1 MARKCKSSRI
11 QQAWIAYLKIWC
23 KRGCIGRRR
32 RRKLEEEEETKTPLT
47 LVSKD
52 GKDLENTDEKSKG
65 SCNQIN
71 VESQYQE
78 ERGSPSYAQDCMHP

>member
-1 MARKCKSSRI
+1 
-11 QQAWIAYLKIWC
+11 
-23 KRGCIGRRR
+23 
-32 RRKLEEEEETKTPLT
+32 LEEEEETKTPLT

-52 GKDLENTDEKSKG
+52 GKDLVNTDEKSNG

-78 ERGSPSYAQDCMHP
+78 ERGSPSYVQDCMHP

>member
-1 MARKCKSSRI
+1 
-11 QQAWIAYLKIWC
+11 
-23 KRGCIGRRR
+23 
-32 RRKLEEEEETKTPLT
+32 LEEEEETKTPLT

-52 GKDLENTDEKSKG
+52 GKDLENTDEKSNG

-78 ERGSPSYAQDCMHP
+78 ERGSPSYVQDCMHP